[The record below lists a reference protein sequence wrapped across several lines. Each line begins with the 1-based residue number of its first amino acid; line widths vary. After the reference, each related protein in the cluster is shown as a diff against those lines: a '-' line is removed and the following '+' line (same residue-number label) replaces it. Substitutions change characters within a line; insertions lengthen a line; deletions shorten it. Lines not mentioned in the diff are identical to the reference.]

1 MVSTLHAHAPPQAT
15 SHNMNIAR
23 DWRRATTPRPTTDD
37 HEQMKPKPLD
47 FPFIWTNKMKHRFT
61 FARSWIAAYLIL
73 SVGIGLISPI
83 GASVACNE
91 TSTCAAALR
100 PGSAC
105 VDGFCTNPF
114 SKGCLNTI
122 LGDEYKI
129 RTCNS
134 EDGE

>member
-1 MVSTLHAHAPPQAT
+1 
-15 SHNMNIAR
+15 
-23 DWRRATTPRPTTDD
+23 
-37 HEQMKPKPLD
+37 
-47 FPFIWTNKMKHRFT
+47 MKHRFT

-83 GASVACNE
+83 DASVACNE